1 MAALGSY
8 FLTLADVAKSENK
21 QIGKVA
27 EVLLEKNAALNDI
40 PYMEMNEGT
49 RHVESIR
56 SSLPAVYYRKANQAI
71 PSGKSEIEE
80 RTFNGAHFEG
90 KSEVDKIVAERGG
103 AARLNFNRW
112 NQAQGYLQAMALEHA
127 DLLFNGSPE
136 DSSQKTPGLFDVYST
151 FDSSASPVAA
161 QMIDGGG
168 TGSDNTSIQ
177 LCSWGDQAMFGIFP
191 SGTQGGLKR
200 TDDSAGGKLIDIVST
215 DHLGNPG
222 TFKGYRELFEIDH
235 GLVVKDYRQGSRIC
249 NIDVTKLKSGVG
261 AADLTDLMISA
272 IYKLDSQ
279 ENGTQVFYVNKTI
292 MAFLHK
298 QAIEKVSAGGGLTY
312 DNYQGKKVLMF
323 MGIPIRGCD
332 AILNTQAR
340 IVPV

>member
-1 MAALGSY
+1 LTDIYKHKAKDRSGR
-8 FLTLADVAKSENK
+8 FLK
-21 QIGKVA
+21 
-27 EVLLEKNAALNDI
+27 
-40 PYMEMNEGT
+40 
-49 RHVESIR
+49 
-56 SSLPAVYYRKANQAI
+56 
-71 PSGKSEIEE
+71 
-80 RTFNGAHFEG
+80 
-90 KSEVDKIVAERGG
+90 
-103 AARLNFNRW
+103 
-112 NQAQGYLQAMALEHA
+112 AQGYLQAMALEHA

-136 DSSQKTPGLFDVYST
+136 DSSLKTPGLFDVYST
-151 FDSSASPVAA
+151 FDDSVSPVAA

-177 LCSWGDQAMFGIFP
+177 LCSWGDQSMFGIFP
-191 SGTQGGLKR
+191 AGTQGGLKR
-200 TDDSAGGKLIDIVST
+200 TDDSQGGKLIDIVGT

-272 IYKLDSQ
+272 VYKLDSQ
-279 ENGTQVFYVNKTI
+279 ENGQQVFYVNKTI

-312 DNYQGKKVLMF
+312 ENYMGKKVLMF
-323 MGIPIRGCD
+323 LGIPIRVCD